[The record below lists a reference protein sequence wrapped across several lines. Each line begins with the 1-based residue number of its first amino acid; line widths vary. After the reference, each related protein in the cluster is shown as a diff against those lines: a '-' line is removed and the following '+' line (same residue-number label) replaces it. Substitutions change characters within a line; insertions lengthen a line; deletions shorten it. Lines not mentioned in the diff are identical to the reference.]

1 MHLDLVTTNFGIQE
15 QNYFSDAVREVFPGA
30 PELRGG
36 YMYSNDKPGLG
47 IDVDEKEAAR
57 YPYQMAG
64 HNRGDQRRL
73 DGSTQRP

>member
-1 MHLDLVTTNFGIQE
+1 M
-15 QNYFSDAVREVFPGA
+15 REVFPGA

-47 IDVDEKEAAR
+47 IDVDENEAAK
-57 YPYQMAG
+57 YPYAAQG
-64 HNRGDQRRL
+64 RNRGEQRRL

>member
-1 MHLDLVTTNFGIQE
+1 M
-15 QNYFSDAVREVFPGA
+15 REVFPGA

-47 IDVDEKEAAR
+47 IDVDEKEAAK
-57 YPYQMAG
+57 YPYQTPG
-64 HNRGDQRRL
+64 ENRGQQRRL